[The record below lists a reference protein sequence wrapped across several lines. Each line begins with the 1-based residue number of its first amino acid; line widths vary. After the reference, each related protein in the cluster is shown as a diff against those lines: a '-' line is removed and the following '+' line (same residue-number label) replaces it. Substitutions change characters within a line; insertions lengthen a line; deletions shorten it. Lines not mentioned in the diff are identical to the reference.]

1 MRPEEK
7 PAPCYMVRA
16 SCVMRSAATPVFRR
30 HRQARESLAY
40 AVWAYL
46 RQASPVGG
54 GNRPPKEAEE
64 RGGDA
69 RGKGSLPD
77 AHRMQTGAACPEA
90 CIVQGQKAQRPDSG
104 ALLVPGYGQ
113 GGLSP
118 GLRDTS
124 QPTARLRSSAVRL
137 APWVTIRPTTSSHPF
152 SSSLP
157 SPAHRRSAP

>member
-1 MRPEEK
+1 
-7 PAPCYMVRA
+7 
-16 SCVMRSAATPVFRR
+16 
-30 HRQARESLAY
+30 
-40 AVWAYL
+40 
-46 RQASPVGG
+46 
-54 GNRPPKEAEE
+54 
-64 RGGDA
+64 
-69 RGKGSLPD
+69 
-77 AHRMQTGAACPEA
+77 MQTKAACPEA
-90 CIVQGQKAQRPDSG
+90 CTVQGQKAHRSGAG

-157 SPAHRRSAP
+157 PSRTPEEDKPQHHHDSPEWMAGPLPHNA